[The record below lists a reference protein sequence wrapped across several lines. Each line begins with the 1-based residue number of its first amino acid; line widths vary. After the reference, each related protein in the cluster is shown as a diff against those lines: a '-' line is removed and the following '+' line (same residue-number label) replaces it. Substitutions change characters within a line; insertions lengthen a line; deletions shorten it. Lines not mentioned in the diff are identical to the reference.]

1 MSSDDIQKLATT
13 FFIRSVLSYIGTDI
27 HKALFIQSKIKV
39 RSFIPILAQIPSQ
52 LACYNV
58 L

>member
-27 HKALFIQSKIKV
+27 HKALFIKSKIKV
-39 RSFIPILAQIPSQ
+39 QS
-52 LACYNV
+52 YNTALGTINV
-58 L
+58 F